1 MTLLNIPSPSINSF
15 SIGPLTI
22 HFYALCI
29 LLGIFLGWSLARRR
43 FVNRGGQGES
53 METMVVA
60 AVLAGIVGARVYH
73 VLTRWQDYFGAGR
86 DPWSALRIWE
96 GGLGI
101 IGGVTFG
108 AIVVLVHC
116 RRHHYSFPTMAD
128 VFAPGILLA
137 QGVGRLGNWVNQ
149 ELFGKPT
156 SLPWGLEIDPEH
168 RPRDFRQYETF
179 HPTFLYEMLWN
190 FGGVGVLLW
199 AEKRFRLGNGRVF
212 MLYVAWYGLGRFL
225 MEQLRLD
232 PANLVLGLRINGF
245 AALVLLVIGVVGF
258 VLLGVFRPGVVDN
271 PFPGE
276 DTTPAAGVEDGASV
290 DAATL
295 PGEGPGDEV
304 EPEPSEPETRPRT

>member
-1 MTLLNIPSPSINSF
+1 MILLDIPSPSINSF

-29 LLGIFLGWSLARRR
+29 LAGIFVAWGLVRRR
-43 FVNRGGQGES
+43 FVARGGRSEN

-73 VLTRWQDYFGAGR
+73 VLTRWQDYFGPGR

-108 AIVVLVHC
+108 AAVVLWFC
-116 RRHHYSFPTMAD
+116 RRNNYSFPTMAD

-137 QGVGRLGNWVNQ
+137 QGIGRLGNWFNQ
-149 ELFGKPT
+149 ELYGRPT
-156 SLPWGLEIDPEH
+156 DLPWGLQIDEAH
-168 RPRDFRQYETF
+168 RPREFRQYETF

-190 FGGVGVLLW
+190 FAGVGVLLW
-199 AEKRFRLGNGRVF
+199 AERRFKLGNGRVF
-212 MLYVAWYGLGRFL
+212 MVYVAWYGAGRFL

-232 PANLVLGLRINGF
+232 PANIVLGLRINGF
-245 AALVLLVIGVVGF
+245 IALLLFLFGVAGF
-258 VLLGVFRPGVVDN
+258 LLLGKFRPGIVEQ
-271 PFPGE
+271 PFPDADADAEADE
-276 DTTPAAGVEDGASV
+276 DEDAE
-290 DAATL
+290 A
-295 PGEGPGDEV
+295 
-304 EPEPSEPETRPRT
+304 R